1 MNKGASIYTS
11 TNTIHM
17 LPPDLSTNLISLNDK
32 TTRLSKTIQIDYDS
46 EMNVINTNIYESKFY
61 NRKRF
66 DYSTF

>member
-1 MNKGASIYTS
+1 
-11 TNTIHM
+11 M
-17 LPPDLSTNLISLNDK
+17 LPIVLSTDLISLNDK
-32 TTRLSKTIQIDYDS
+32 TTRLSKTIQIDYNS